1 MRLNSKKDY
10 SLGNDL
16 WKSIAPETKSA
27 EPWRRH
33 FFAKT
38 GLAIAKS
45 SG

>member
-10 SLGNDL
+10 SLGNDP
-16 WKSIAPETKSA
+16 KSIAPETKRA
-27 EPWRRH
+27 EPGRHH
-33 FFAKT
+33 FFGQT